1 MEERFKVLSIDFDFF
16 QNTTKDA
23 LSHYPDGV
31 DVSSEISTIVWG
43 SYYVGPKKEIIESV
57 TLNRGLFC
65 QMLAILS
72 KLRSD
77 IPVKIANSHVHA
89 YDFIH
94 QYRNGKEVAVFNV
107 DLHHDLFNDNPELDC
122 GNWLKHLKDDL
133 PETNIHWIAR
143 PISLECYGINDFPVE
158 TDFEKIKNIDFDAV
172 FICRS
177 DPWTP
182 PHLDEYFDRMVELCA
197 ALFDST
203 YVENQVLKPRDLS
216 GIIEAEEQIFDE
228 LRKRGIKG
236 C

>member
-16 QNTTKDA
+16 QNTTKDI
-23 LSHYPDGV
+23 LVHYPDGV
-31 DVSSEISTIVWG
+31 DVPSEISTIVWG

-65 QMLAILS
+65 QMMAILS

-77 IPVKIANSHVHA
+77 IPVKIANSHVNA

-133 PETNIHWIAR
+133 PETNMTIQTYQEDGKSIFTGFSPNSDSFMAN
-143 PISLECYGINDFPVE
+143 LE
-158 TDFEKIKNIDFDAV
+158 
-172 FICRS
+172 
-177 DPWTP
+177 
-182 PHLDEYFDRMVELCA
+182 
-197 ALFDST
+197 ST
-203 YVENQVLKPRDLS
+203 YNVVGDMMFQKTGDRYFATRLTYSPNGNSLGDILTTTSSEIGNYSNQMM
-216 GIIEAEEQIFDE
+216 I
-228 LRKRGIKG
+228 
-236 C
+236 